1 MTNNTRDPQQQKSA
15 TARPS
20 QEQDQKLRE
29 KYGQSPQQVDRE
41 NRESFQSLDESV
53 GETTD
58 MNADER
64 AMQRA
69 SKKTSSS
76 SESRTSSAISSDEG
90 RRRDEDEIENPDFDK
105 RQNRLEDDRE
115 LESSDSSPRPI
126 RG

>member
-1 MTNNTRDPQQQKSA
+1 MTNNTRDPQQKSG

-20 QEQDQKLRE
+20 QEQDQKIRE
-29 KYGQSPQQVDRE
+29 KYGQNPQQVERE
-41 NRESFQSLDESV
+41 NRESFQSLEEAV
-53 GETTD
+53 GERTD

-64 AMQRA
+64 ATQLA

-76 SESRTSSAISSDEG
+76 NESRNSSVISNDEG